1 MQSRSVCSQFP
12 IPGSLAPP
20 PPRPRTSLPPSVPE
34 HVGGSRARRPPLHT
48 PDPALAPRDP
58 RPAPGQ
64 LTWLAGL
71 LPARRPVSGPPGPR
85 APLREEAAAAGR

>member
-1 MQSRSVCSQFP
+1 MGGGGIGGP
-12 IPGSLAPP
+12 HPP
-20 PPRPRTSLPPSVPE
+20 
-34 HVGGSRARRPPLHT
+34 AT
-48 PDPALAPRDP
+48 PDPALVPRDP